1 MTPELRVSTGTLLA
15 SAPNLLDP
23 NFMHTV
29 SLICE
34 HGEQGAYG
42 IVVNKRSS
50 LTIDR
55 LLPEHPILGGLAL
68 PVSWGGPVGN
78 DTLQVL
84 HRYPDVITGG
94 YALADGL
101 VLGGDIDEV
110 AALFETGPPEAA
122 LQGVRFV
129 LGYAGWGAGQLE
141 AELAAGSWLPLALD
155 PELVFP
161 ARARDRAR
169 EQSEVWQEAVRSLGR
184 EGQGL
189 AELPPDI
196 GWN

>member
-1 MTPELRVSTGTLLA
+1 MGEDLRVRTGTLLA
-15 SAPNLLDP
+15 AAPDLLDE

-34 HGEQGAYG
+34 HGDAGAYG
-42 IVVNKRSS
+42 LVLNKLSS
-50 LTIDR
+50 LTVDR
-55 LLPEHPILGGLAL
+55 LLPEHPVFGGLPL
-68 PVSWGGPVGN
+68 PVAWGGPVGS
-78 DTLQVL
+78 DTLQIL

-94 YALADGL
+94 YAIAEDL
-101 VLGGDIDEV
+101 VLGGDLDEV
-110 AALFETGPPEAA
+110 AALFESGPVEAA

-141 AELAAGSWLPLALD
+141 GELREGSWLPLPLQVD
-155 PELVFP
+155 LVFERELETP
-161 ARARDRAR
+161 A
-169 EQSEVWQEAVRSLGR
+169 EQSRLWQRAVRGLGP
-184 EGQGL
+184 EGEGL